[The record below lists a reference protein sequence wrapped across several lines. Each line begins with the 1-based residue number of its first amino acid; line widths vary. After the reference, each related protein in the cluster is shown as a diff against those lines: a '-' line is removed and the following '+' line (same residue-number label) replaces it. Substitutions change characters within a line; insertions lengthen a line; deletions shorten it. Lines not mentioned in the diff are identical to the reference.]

1 MVEPGDTV
9 VMEPRVTQ
17 KTTATN
23 LTRVEM
29 GEIYLLKGTRLPV
42 LPRFPR
48 FPKALDFH
56 GERDY

>member
-1 MVEPGDTV
+1 
-9 VMEPRVTQ
+9 MEPRVTQ